1 VRFAVLVARNFGVPD
16 VVEDGEV
23 ECTVDEA
30 VSMVLAV
37 K

>member
-1 VRFAVLVARNFGVPD
+1 MLTALVARNFDVPA
-16 VVEDGEV
+16 VAVSGGLLERVEER
-23 ECTVDEA
+23 